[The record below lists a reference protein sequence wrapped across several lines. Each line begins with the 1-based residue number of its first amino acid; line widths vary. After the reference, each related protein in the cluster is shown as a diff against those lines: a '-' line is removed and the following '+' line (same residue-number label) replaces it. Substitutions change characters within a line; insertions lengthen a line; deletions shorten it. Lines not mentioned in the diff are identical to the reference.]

1 MAASSAAAP
10 ASHRADFRIATASA
24 GARLVADWVVA
35 SEDNH
40 GMPFVIVDKPS
51 AQAFVF
57 SPAGRLEAAAPVLLG
72 LAFGDESAPGI
83 GARKLADI
91 RPEERTTPAGRFVA
105 SLGADLGEQDVL
117 WVDYDAAISLH
128 RVVAG
133 QPKERR
139 AQRLAT
145 PTPNDNRISYGCINV
160 PAAFYDSAIR
170 PAFLGGSG
178 VVYVLPD
185 VRSIRQVFGI

>member
-1 MAASSAAAP
+1 
-10 ASHRADFRIATASA
+10 
-24 GARLVADWVVA
+24 
-35 SEDNH
+35 
-40 GMPFVIVDKPS
+40 
-51 AQAFVF
+51 
-57 SPAGRLEAAAPVLLG
+57 LG

-105 SLGADLGEQDVL
+105 ALGADLGEQDVL

-170 PAFLGGSG
+170 PAFLGRSG